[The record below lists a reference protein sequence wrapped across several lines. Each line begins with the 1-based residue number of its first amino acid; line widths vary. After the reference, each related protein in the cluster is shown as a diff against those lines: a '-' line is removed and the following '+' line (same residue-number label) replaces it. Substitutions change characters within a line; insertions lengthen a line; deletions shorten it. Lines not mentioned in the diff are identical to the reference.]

1 MAPSTEDNLPSSV
14 ALAQFPELKDGA
26 GSIDLNERRKKTL
39 EDVDKAKVSYVSSS
53 SFWSMLMS
61 SPHATVGSTFE
72 SCSLQE
78 PDSSLMRKF
87 PYSLIS
93 CAQALNGSWV
103 LSYDI
108 FAINIAAV
116 MLGYVY
122 GHSERTGAPLCL
134 LFTSCY
140 VDQKLSA
147 NQDLGLKVATPVG
160 TVFGQ
165 LVFGWLAD
173 VYGRKRMC
181 TYCLCYPLSLAAQVL
196 TTP

>member
-1 MAPSTEDNLPSSV
+1 
-14 ALAQFPELKDGA
+14 
-26 GSIDLNERRKKTL
+26 
-39 EDVDKAKVSYVSSS
+39 
-53 SFWSMLMS
+53 MLMS
-61 SPHATVGSTFE
+61 SPHATVGSMFE
-72 SCSLQE
+72 SCSSQE

-87 PYSLIS
+87 PSPLS
-93 CAQALNGSWV
+93 CAQALDGLWA

-122 GHSERTGAPLCL
+122 GHSERTGSPLCL
-134 LFTSCY
+134 SFTSCY

-181 TYCLCYPLSLAAQVL
+181 TYCLCYFSSLAAQAL